1 MASHDFFFAL
11 EFSSQGAPAPLVEEL
26 ASQVLKYVGCPP
38 APVPEMTAA
47 LERAVEKTAAG
58 GERRCDVQFRAHN
71 GKMDILITSNGGR
84 VFQETVAIP

>member
-26 ASQVLKYVGCPP
+26 ASQVLKYVGCT
-38 APVPEMTAA
+38 ATPVPQMTAA
-47 LERAVEKTAAG
+47 LEHAVAKTTAG
-58 GERRCDVQFRAHN
+58 GERRCDVQFRAHA
-71 GKMDILITSNGGR
+71 GKLDILITSNGGR